1 MINNNL
7 ILNVYEKKTLKSKI
21 STQLLYGEKFSI
33 IRKYKDCLKI
43 KSSYDKYIGYI
54 SKKKY
59 LTKIN
64 PTHKVSVL
72 KADLYSKPNKK
83 FKLKKKISFC
93 SHIEV
98 IDIKNSFYKFEKY
111 WIKKEN
117 VLKLNDK
124 IKLFNKVKIF
134 KDIKYKWGGNSFKG
148 IDCSAL
154 VQIFY
159 KFNNKYCPRDTKDQI
174 KFFKRNRKIKHLKK
188 NSLIYWKG
196 HVAICLSNTYLIHA
210 YGPKKKVLIM
220 KINKTVK
227 EIKNNSK
234 LEVQSIINESN

>member
-83 FKLKKKISFC
+83 FKLK
-93 SHIEV
+93 EV
-98 IDIKNSFYKFEKY
+98 EHQKGDVKNTLAS
-111 WIKKEN
+111 I
-117 VLKLNDK
+117 
-124 IKLFNKVKIF
+124 
-134 KDIKYKWGGNSFKG
+134 
-148 IDCSAL
+148 
-154 VQIFY
+154 
-159 KFNNKYCPRDTKDQI
+159 DQI
-174 KFFKRNRKIKHLKK
+174 KEDFGFSITSNFEEGIKQFANWYKNYFK
-188 NSLIYWKG
+188 
-196 HVAICLSNTYLIHA
+196 
-210 YGPKKKVLIM
+210 
-220 KINKTVK
+220 
-227 EIKNNSK
+227 
-234 LEVQSIINESN
+234 